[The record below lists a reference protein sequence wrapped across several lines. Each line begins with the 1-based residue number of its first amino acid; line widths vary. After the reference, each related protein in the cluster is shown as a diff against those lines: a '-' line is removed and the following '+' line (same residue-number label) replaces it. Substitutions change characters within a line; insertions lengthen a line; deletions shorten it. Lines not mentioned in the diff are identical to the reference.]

1 MHFFRENFPTVYR
14 IVITITFSIILNDV
28 KVLRLPID
36 TQVMMS
42 FDLDLKMPSIFDTV
56 LEISR
61 CAGRRH
67 PGLYHLVRLGI
78 KSDRPQLYNSIQK
91 EEVTNYSYWQT
102 LWNSI

>member
-1 MHFFRENFPTVYR
+1 MCSFEKYLRIFSVKFPTLYR

-67 PGLYHLVRLGI
+67 PGLY
-78 KSDRPQLYNSIQK
+78 Y
-91 EEVTNYSYWQT
+91 
-102 LWNSI
+102 

>member
-67 PGLYHLVRLGI
+67 PGLGILLVRLGI
-78 KSDRPQLYNSIQK
+78 KSDRPQLYTSIQK
-91 EEVTNYSYWQT
+91 EEVTSYSYCQT
-102 LWNSI
+102 L

>member
-67 PGLYHLVRLGI
+67 PGLGILLLVRLGI
-78 KSDRPQLYNSIQK
+78 KSDRPQLYTSIQK
-91 EEVTNYSYWQT
+91 EEVTSYSYCQT
-102 LWNSI
+102 L